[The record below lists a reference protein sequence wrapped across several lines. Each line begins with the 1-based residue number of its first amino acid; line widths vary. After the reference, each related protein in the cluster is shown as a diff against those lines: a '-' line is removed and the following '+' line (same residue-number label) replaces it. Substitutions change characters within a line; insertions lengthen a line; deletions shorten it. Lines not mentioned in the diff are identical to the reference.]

1 MIRGIFS
8 TGQALLTAMMLSA
21 CTTAVSDIQTVQ
33 TTRLATQ
40 AESVNGSG
48 KDFALVTRRIEPVA
62 EQVCRESGRAANC
75 DFKIVIDRNP
85 DAPSNA
91 YQSLENSGRPVITFT
106 QRFITEAR
114 NDHELALVMGHEAAH
129 HIMNHIP
136 RQQASA
142 TGASVLAGMSV
153 ILLGGDQALVD
164 LATDIG
170 GTVGAR
176 GFSKQHELEAD
187 NLGARIA
194 KAAGYDPLIGVEL
207 FTRIPDPGDAFLGTH
222 PANGDRRAV
231 VANAL
236 R

>member
-1 MIRGIFS
+1 MIRMISRSAFIVVAV
-8 TGQALLTAMMLSA
+8 ALAA
-21 CTTAVSDIQTVQ
+21 CTTSVSDIQTVQ
-33 TTRLATQ
+33 TTRLSEQNGT
-40 AESVNGSG
+40 VNGYG
-48 KDFALVTRRIEPVA
+48 KNFNAVVRRVEPVA
-62 EQVCRESGRAANC
+62 EQVCRESGRAGNC
-75 DFKIVIDRNP
+75 DFQIVVDTNRN
-85 DAPSNA
+85 APSNA
-91 YQSLENSGRPVITFT
+91 YQSLSPSGRPVITFT
-106 QRFITEAR
+106 KRFIDEAK

-142 TGASVLAGMSV
+142 TGGAMIAGLGA
-153 ILLGGDQALVD
+153 ILLGGDQSLVD

-170 GTVGAR
+170 GSVGAR

-187 NLGARIA
+187 SLGARISR
-194 KAAGYDPLIGVEL
+194 AAGYDPLVGVEL

-222 PANGDRRAV
+222 PANGDRRTV